1 MHLIEQQA
9 AAAVQRGL
17 FISASARGVCLSLSC
32 LARLWPSYHS
42 SANVSKVDYFISHSW
57 SCPGW
62 KKMLGMCYY
71 FNFNL
76 ATMLSIFTCMVG
88 ASILVLV
95 AGSFSGVASEYQDWL
110 AVTLLYSPILVFFL
124 TFFLGHL
131 PRCKTFW
138 FDGACVNQTD
148 MLEKAAILQAIPA
161 FVANSTEMLV
171 LWDDEY
177 FQRLWCIFDLAVFC
191 KTSRSQYFALHFVPN
206 WAPSFSLSCFM
217 VMALGVFILPVVPR
231 NDWPS
236 PDSLFTSWFYDEL
249 APLPV
254 LVMAPMLLA
263 WFGFEKLDGHKQMLD
278 QMASFDFRN
287 AQCTLET
294 DRVVLQRQVQD
305 LFDEALE
312 PPLSISIDAAGV
324 SETVSDAD
332 SADPLLLKKVLQ
344 GSRHVTSYPTEEE
357 VIDHFNAYVRG
368 PLRDRV
374 VSLMGHEM
382 DISLKLCAVS
392 NLPVVLLG
400 FFLVFSCDRHSDCS
414 SALVQGYASVSHYLV
429 TTALINCVI
438 VPLLMSFAFPLAL
451 RANHLVTL
459 LVKGKVWRF
468 VFGFV
473 VSSLVF
479 AFVNVLQAAGAA
491 GMVVIACQGST
502 PWVIGYSIAGLLMFF
517 LAWVLSR
524 KELFCA

>member
-1 MHLIEQQA
+1 MSGGTMSRPDAEIG
-9 AAAVQRGL
+9 RSP
-17 FISASARGVCLSLSC
+17 F
-32 LARLWPSYHS
+32 WP
-42 SANVSKVDYFISHSW
+42 
-57 SCPGW
+57 
-62 KKMLGMCYY
+62 L
-71 FNFNL
+71 
-76 ATMLSIFTCMVG
+76 
-88 ASILVLV
+88 
-95 AGSFSGVASEYQDWL
+95 
-110 AVTLLYSPILVFFL
+110 
-124 TFFLGHL
+124 
-131 PRCKTFW
+131 R
-138 FDGACVNQTD
+138 
-148 MLEKAAILQAIPA
+148 
-161 FVANSTEMLV
+161 
-171 LWDDEY
+171 
-177 FQRLWCIFDLAVFC
+177 
-191 KTSRSQYFALHFVPN
+191 
-206 WAPSFSLSCFM
+206 
-217 VMALGVFILPVVPR
+217 
-231 NDWPS
+231 
-236 PDSLFTSWFYDEL
+236 FYDEL

-312 PPLSISIDAAGV
+312 PSLSISIDAAGV